1 MAGRDPTR
9 IAETLRGVAA
19 GTTMYRISHGQS
31 RMISAGIL
39 SAAADVVETV
49 AAVTAERD
57 RAMQAC
63 EQIGAQLVAA
73 REALATVRPGSDGL
87 VIRPLEWEADHGDGY
102 RLFGVDT
109 PVGRFTYGTDRH
121 GVCYWQSPYNPGR
134 DTETEEQARA
144 EAETL
149 WRTLAAAE
157 IYKFALR
164 AALNPGAPDAD

>member
-73 REALATVRPGSDGL
+73 REALATVRPEVESYRNELLRDFCTAGTNDRSTMD
-87 VIRPLEWEADHGDGY
+87 AD
-102 RLFGVDT
+102 
-109 PVGRFTYGTDRH
+109 
-121 GVCYWQSPYNPGR
+121 
-134 DTETEEQARA
+134 
-144 EAETL
+144 EAESVGV
-149 WRTLAAAE
+149 WD
-157 IYKFALR
+157 
-164 AALNPGAPDAD
+164 AALATIDAALGTGDTDAD